1 MSPSTPRDPD
11 ADAAKR
17 PAAPGV
23 GERIREA
30 RQAEGI
36 SLRELGSRV
45 GVSASFLSQVE
56 LGRAMPS
63 MGTLWTIVS
72 ELDLSFDALLGT
84 VAPGP
89 GAGAS
94 GVGAAAASGV
104 NGVGSS
110 PAPSPGFERLTTVG
124 LPGLRR
130 ADTAPDIRIGGVR
143 WERLTPGDDP
153 LVEFVRVTY
162 SPGSESSPADNMM
175 RHTGLEYMHV
185 MSGQMDIQV
194 GFDSDTVQP
203 GDSLTFD
210 ASIPHR
216 IVNPYDVPCVS
227 IWAVV
232 GRHGFAPPHEIAR
245 RLAEYGTPAST
256 MHFGGGHHSGE

>member
-1 MSPSTPRDPD
+1 MSSSTPQG
-11 ADAAKR
+11 ATA
-17 PAAPGV
+17 GV

-30 RQAEGI
+30 RQAAGI

-84 VAPGP
+84 VSNGDPALAPG
-89 GAGAS
+89 
-94 GVGAAAASGV
+94 GAAA
-104 NGVGSS
+104 
-110 PAPSPGFERLTTVG
+110 PERLTTVG
-124 LPGLRR
+124 IPGLRR
-130 ADTAPDIRIGGVR
+130 AGTSPDIRIGGVR

-185 MSGQMDIQV
+185 VSGQMDVQV
-194 GFDSDTVQP
+194 GFDHDTVQP

-210 ASIPHR
+210 AAVPHR
-216 IVNPYDVPCVS
+216 IANPYGVDCVS
-227 IWAVV
+227 VWAVV
-232 GRHGFAPPHEIAR
+232 GRHGFAAPHEIAK
-245 RLAEYGTPAST
+245 RLAEHGGGSTT
-256 MHFGGGHHSGE
+256 MHFGGAHHFTE

>member
-1 MSPSTPRDPD
+1 MPTSPDHDPD
-11 ADAAKR
+11 QPEDGRRGA
-17 PAAPGV
+17 V

-30 RQAEGI
+30 RQAEGM

-84 VAPGP
+84 VTP
-89 GAGAS
+89 GAPT
-94 GVGAAAASGV
+94 
-104 NGVGSS
+104 
-110 PAPSPGFERLTTVG
+110 PAPADRVREADRIRTVG
-124 LPGLRR
+124 IPGLQR
-130 ADTAPDIRIGGVR
+130 AGTAPDIRIGGVR
-143 WERLTPGDDP
+143 WERLTTVDDP

-175 RHTGLEYMHV
+175 RHTGWEYMHV
-185 MSGQMDIQV
+185 LSGQMDLQI
-194 GFDSDTVQP
+194 GFDRDTVQA
-203 GDSLTFD
+203 GDSLTFE

-216 IVNPYDVPCVS
+216 ISNPYSADCVS

-232 GRHGFAPPHEIAR
+232 GRHGYAHPHDISK
-245 RLAEYGTPAST
+245 RLSEL
-256 MHFGGGHHSGE
+256 GGGPTTGLPFGSSSTHFAE